1 MANLTDEQREALNN
15 WTRTQPSLRNAFEY
29 TIGQGVPGTAP
40 PSDGL
45 GDRLIAP
52 EPGSDAEVAT
62 LQKEVDFTASDAV
75 IYQGFADPG
84 TESSE
89 ALWRITRTTFTTNAP
104 NSDDVAVEFANNDT
118 SFVHIWDDRLTLSYG
133 P

>member
-62 LQKEVDFTASDAV
+62 LQKEVDFTASDSV

-89 ALWRITRTTFTTNAP
+89 ALWRITRTTFTTNSP
-104 NSDDVAVEFANNDT
+104 NSDDVAVEFASNDT